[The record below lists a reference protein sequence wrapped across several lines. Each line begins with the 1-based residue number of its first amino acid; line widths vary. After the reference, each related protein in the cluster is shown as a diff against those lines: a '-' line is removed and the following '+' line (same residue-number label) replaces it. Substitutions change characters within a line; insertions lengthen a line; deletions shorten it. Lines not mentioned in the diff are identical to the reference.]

1 MKLNASLEFAKRLIF
16 PLSGKKTV
24 ARRSVIGAVICIAI
38 SVVPLITVLAVS
50 DGMIDGMTDR
60 IIGLSSGSLQARF
73 YRSSSYIQSAQEFL
87 RAVSEIQSV
96 DGVSGAYPE
105 IGIDALAAGS
115 GYRTGVRV
123 RAVEPSIF
131 MENSAFARYFTVCA
145 GSFDDFVSGT
155 KVAVIGEKTAQ
166 TLGLKPGSLFRLITT
181 KNRPDGT
188 ISPVLSSFRVGAIVS
203 SGYQELDA
211 LWVFVPL
218 DTAFSFATTNNATF
232 SVMIE
237 TENTFSPELY
247 RTRSLVNE
255 RMRKNAVAYTWNELN
270 ASQFEN
276 FSSTKILLVF
286 VMMLI
291 VLVAAV
297 NISSALI
304 MLVMERRREIAI
316 LKSTGASS
324 GGIALSFLLTG
335 CFCGAAGCAAGLPFG
350 IVCALNINR
359 IVPFIEKTVNFVGK
373 LIFIIRGNSAR
384 QFIAVK
390 LMDPAYYLTEISVRI
405 RAEEIVFIVVA
416 VLVLSLAVSVIPA
429 VKAGREKPLDIL
441 RKD

>member
-1 MKLNASLEFAKRLIF
+1 MKLNASFELAKRLIF
-16 PLSGKKTV
+16 PLAGKKTA
-24 ARRSVIGAVICIAI
+24 ARKSVIGAVVCIAI
-38 SVVPLITVLAVS
+38 SVVPLVTVLAVS

-73 YRSSSYIQSAQEFL
+73 YRSSPYIQSAQEFVK
-87 RAVSEIQSV
+87 AADEIRSI
-96 DGVSGAYPE
+96 DGVVNAYPE

-123 RAVEPSIF
+123 RAVEPSVF
-131 MENSAFARYFTVCA
+131 TENSAFARYLTVCH
-145 GSFDDFVSGT
+145 GSFDGFVSGA
-155 KVAVIGEKTAQ
+155 KNAVVGEKTAR
-166 TLGLKPGSLFRLITT
+166 TLGLQPGSMLRLITT
-181 KNRPDGT
+181 KSSPDGT
-188 ISPVLSSFRVGAIVS
+188 VSPVLSSFRVGAVIS

-218 DTAFSFATTNNATF
+218 DTAFSFVTKNNAFF

-237 TENTFSPELY
+237 TDNTFSPELY

-255 RMRKNAVAYTWNELN
+255 RMRRNAVAYTWSELN

-350 IVCALNINR
+350 IACALNINR
-359 IVPFIEKTVNFVGK
+359 IIPLVEKAVNFVGK
-373 LIFIIRGNSAR
+373 LIFVVRGNAAR
-384 QFIAVK
+384 QFMTVK
-390 LMDPAYYLTEISVRI
+390 LMDPAYYLTEISVKI
-405 RAEEIVFIVVA
+405 QAGEIVFIVLA
-416 VLVLSLAVSVIPA
+416 VLILSLIVSVVPA
-429 VKAGREKPLDIL
+429 VKAGREKPLEIL
-441 RKD
+441 RND